1 MRQTSKILHFSWWL
15 LALKI
20 YGDKKKI
27 RKKYQYEV
35 FADHNVFAGK
45 KFPQKSYLLSET
57 ERGNKDFTMGI
68 CLVVVE
74 TLCPVN

>member
-1 MRQTSKILHFSWWL
+1 MTNLENITFFLVD
-15 LALKI
+15 LKI
-20 YGDKKKI
+20 YDDKKKI

-45 KFPQKSYLLSET
+45 KFPQKSYLISET

-74 TLCPVN
+74 ALYQ